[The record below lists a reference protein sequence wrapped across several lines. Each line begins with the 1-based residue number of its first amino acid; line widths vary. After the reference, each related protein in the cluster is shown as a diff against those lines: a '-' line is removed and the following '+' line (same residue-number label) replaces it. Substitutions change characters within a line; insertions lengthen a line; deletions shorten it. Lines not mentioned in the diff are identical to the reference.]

1 MTVKLNAKGY
11 EALRERTPVI
21 EWYAELQTGDGTPVC
36 ARYALATHRTSA
48 ENVTPMTFSFP
59 ITGADCVSLPSQI
72 EKVQLFE
79 AASGGDPLSAAGER
93 RTPPPVPRGGCRG
106 RGADHNPTGG
116 GVDGTT

>member
-1 MTVKLNAKGY
+1 MTVHLNAAGY

-36 ARYALATHRTSA
+36 DRYALASYRTSA

-59 ITGADCVSLPSQI
+59 IMGADCVSLPLQI

-79 AASGGDPLSAAGER
+79 SASGGDPLSAAESVE
-93 RTPPPVPRGGCRG
+93 PLLLYLEADA
-106 RGADHNPTGG
+106 GAVILTIFLPE
-116 GVDGTT
+116 VA